1 MAQPKS
7 KGARLR
13 PVHLLL
19 LLPFIAMLWVGF
31 YNRAEP
37 SLADIPF
44 FYWFQLLWIPVGA
57 LLLWPVYRAE
67 DRDNDGR
74 PQ

>member
-1 MAQPKS
+1 VKNNGQ

-13 PVHLLL
+13 PIHLLL
-19 LLPFIAMLWVGF
+19 LLPFAAMLWVSF

-37 SLADIPF
+37 SLIGIPF
-44 FYWFQLLWIPVGA
+44 FYWFQLLWIPLGA

-67 DRDNDGR
+67 DRDNNGR
-74 PQ
+74 QQ